1 MSVKQQLENQVWAT
15 SRDYDEVLPYLA
27 DDDYMVHNTYH
38 SNGLF
43 DNYFIGL
50 R

>member
-27 DDDYMVHNTYH
+27 DDDYMVRNAYH
-38 SNGLF
+38 ANGLF
-43 DNYFIGL
+43 DHYFIGL

>member
-1 MSVKQQLENQVWAT
+1 MSVKEQLENQVWAT

-27 DDDYMVHNTYH
+27 NSDYMVHNTYH
-38 SNGLF
+38 ANGLF
-43 DNYFIGL
+43 DHYFIGL